1 MKGGLQNSDF
11 GGPKGIQELKSPW
24 EPGREAA
31 LPSRT
36 PGRCGGGTAQR
47 LLPQGHAAFHV
58 SPSFHSPPALTGSQV
73 GQLFLFEAAFL
84 LLQFTLLK
92 AASHLTDT
100 RAAGGRNSFLF
111 VSSVLFLFSLPF
123 LLSSSLLMSFFFF
136 FSIPPHY
143 TLLTFPI

>member
-1 MKGGLQNSDF
+1 M
-11 GGPKGIQELKSPW
+11 E
-24 EPGREAA
+24 
-31 LPSRT
+31 
-36 PGRCGGGTAQR
+36 GGTAQR
-47 LLPQGHAAFHV
+47 LLPQGHAVFHV

-123 LLSSSLLMSFFFF
+123 LPSSSLLMSFFFLLF
-136 FSIPPHY
+136 FLPSTLYPPHLSHLAY
-143 TLLTFPI
+143 FLAFIGSFKSTLCLSDRE